1 MCIRD
6 SPSFSE
12 LLDLRAQ
19 PPSYTFTFTFTFM
32 TCSQKEAIVYHQWYY
47 TLSWM
52 ILLKKRELL
61 CILFSI
67 LQATFIF
74 KPWRR
79 QETTSAKNVRTLLQQ
94 EFFQNGTKNCYGIG
108 IYQTRISNFI
118 ETMTF
123 VFQFHPSSRSKVD
136 ANEQKLSWVCV
147 QDVSLTTAE

>member
-1 MCIRD
+1 MDDII
-6 SPSFSE
+6 E
-12 LLDLRAQ
+12 
-19 PPSYTFTFTFTFM
+19 
-32 TCSQKEAIVYHQWYY
+32 KEGALVYS
-47 TLSWM
+47 L
-52 ILLKKRELL
+52 
-61 CILFSI
+61 SI

-79 QETTSAKNVRTLLQQ
+79 QETTSAKNVRTLLQK

-136 ANEQKLSWVCV
+136 ANEQKSSWACV
-147 QDVSLTTAE
+147 QDVSSMTAE